1 VWPAERRSA
10 RLTLAFLKASVDPPA
25 RALEF
30 RRVEAGGF
38 LLFVHPALT
47 TLPDELLI
55 VLRGRRHPRLEAY
68 GDGLAYLVPL
78 SGAGG
83 TRGTAVQRPIRR
95 GPVLPPGGRVHG
107 PARAP
112 GPGAGA
118 GAGAGGQANRQPPRD
133 APTADQP
140 RVPIPNENRL
150 VVTAWQAG
158 VMTTEG
164 PRVRVALR
172 RIGARQELR
181 LAAALSRAD
190 RPMAAGWWS
199 LLAIRGVLPACFS
212 IATGVLVGAIQH
224 QASLAVPLVVVGV
237 LFIALQ
243 VLGPLHTALSANLG
257 DRTSAWLYD
266 ELTGACVSVP
276 GIGHLEDPELAADLQ
291 VARDFDRGMT
301 GPPLSASMDFI
312 AGGLVDMVAGLAQ
325 ACVLFGFA
333 WWAPPLLAGAWL
345 GTHWLLRE
353 SGVWKDRNTEEVRQA
368 QRDADYAYRL
378 AVDPPAAK
386 ELRIFGLPDWVL
398 ERFLVSRRRLHRLQ
412 YEATRMRER
421 SVLASLALV
430 LAANLLVLWALAS
443 AALDHR
449 LALGALIAYASAAIG
464 TSMIAFGGLNWA
476 LDSAAAPVAAV
487 ARLKA
492 AMARAGPI
500 RPGTRPAG
508 GRPAHHIIFRNVTF
522 AYPAAPA
529 HPVLDGLDLEIPAG
543 TSLAIVG
550 QNGAGKTTL
559 AKLLCRLYDPQAGA
573 IEVDGV
579 DLKDLDTESWRRR
592 ITAVF
597 QDFVRFELTL
607 RENVAPRETSAEDG
621 AVSGVPAL
629 DDTVTAALAEAGAH
643 GLAGLDTVLAKGY
656 SGGTDLSG
664 GQWQR
669 VALARALSAVR
680 LGAGLVLLDEPTAQL
695 DVRGE
700 AEIFERV
707 LAATRSCTTILISH
721 RFSTVRH
728 VDRIAVVEHGTVVE
742 FGSHEE
748 LMELRGRYWTMF
760 SLQAKRFAEGT
771 PEEGE
776 EEVTFD
782 VLT

>member
-1 VWPAERRSA
+1 MTGVGR
-10 RLTLAFLKASVDPPA
+10 PA
-25 RALEF
+25 RS
-30 RRVEAGGF
+30 
-38 LLFVHPALT
+38 
-47 TLPDELLI
+47 
-55 VLRGRRHPRLEAY
+55 VLRRL
-68 GDGLAYLVPL
+68 
-78 SGAGG
+78 
-83 TRGTAVQRPIRR
+83 
-95 GPVLPPGGRVHG
+95 
-107 PARAP
+107 
-112 GPGAGA
+112 
-118 GAGAGGQANRQPPRD
+118 
-133 APTADQP
+133 
-140 RVPIPNENRL
+140 
-150 VVTAWQAG
+150 
-158 VMTTEG
+158 
-164 PRVRVALR
+164 
-172 RIGARQELR
+172 GARQELQ
-181 LAAALSRAD
+181 LAAALSHAD
-190 RPMAAGWWS
+190 RPMAAGWWT
-199 LLAIRGVLPACFS
+199 LLGVRGVLPAAFS
-212 IATGVLVGAIQH
+212 LATGVVVGAISH
-224 QASLAVPLVVVGV
+224 HASLALPLILVGV
-237 LFIALQ
+237 LFIGLQ

-257 DRTSAWLYD
+257 DRTSAWLFD
-266 ELTGACVSVP
+266 ELTGACVAVP

-301 GPPLSASMDFI
+301 GPPLSVSMDFI

-333 WWAPPLLAGAWL
+333 WWAPPVLAGGWL

-398 ERFLVSRRRLHRLQ
+398 ERFLHSRRRLHRLQ

-430 LAANLLVLWALAS
+430 LAANVLVFWALTA
-443 AALDHR
+443 AALDHQ
-449 LALGALIAYASAAIG
+449 LAIGALIAYASAAVG

-492 AMARAGPI
+492 AMGRGQAGTI
-500 RPGTRPAG
+500 TPGTRPADG
-508 GRPAHHIIFRNVTF
+508 MPAHHIRFRDVTF
-522 AYPAAPA
+522 ASPAAPGR
-529 HPVLDGLDLEIPAG
+529 PVLGGLDLEIPAG
-543 TSLAIVG
+543 SSLAIVG

-559 AKLLCRLYDPQAGA
+559 AKLLCRLYDPQSGA

-579 DLKDLDTESWRRR
+579 DLRDLDTESWRGRV
-592 ITAVF
+592 TAVF

-607 RENVAPRETSAEDG
+607 RENVVPRETEDG
-621 AVSGVPAL
+621 DPDGAAGL
-629 DDTVTAALAEAGAH
+629 DGTVEAALAEAGA
-643 GLAGLDTVLAKGY
+643 GSLASLDTVLAKGY

-669 VALARALSAVR
+669 VALARALAAVR

-728 VDRIAVVEHGTVVE
+728 VDRIAVVEHGAVVE
-742 FGSHEE
+742 LGSHDE
-748 LMELRGRYWTMF
+748 LMALRGRYWTMF
-760 SLQAKRFAEGT
+760 TLQAQRFAEGT

-776 EEVTFD
+776 EEVAFD